1 VSLNRL
7 PLVAV
12 IDEIPNNVPVIVP
25 LLVHSPPVPL
35 ESEFRFHWN
44 PVPVPAMLP
53 YV

>member
-1 VSLNRL
+1 MRL
-7 PLVAV
+7 PLVRV
-12 IDEIPNNVPVIVP
+12 FDVTPNTVPVTVP
-25 LLVHSPPVPL
+25 VLENSPPVPL